1 MVISV
6 IITED
11 QDLHPLY
18 CRIIIITMQV
28 ITLQSCSDIKTM
40 SHLNIVYLSYF
51 ADAYRLAGY
60 SLFVSNSSTSKT
72 DGYLCYHHTGTTL
85 PAVFQ
90 NVKCNHLGQYVIFYN
105 ERDKLG
111 NNPAGYSNE
120 VLIELCNVE
129 VNGMYTCLQTRVT
142 FGKIR

>member
-1 MVISV
+1 
-6 IITED
+6 
-11 QDLHPLY
+11 
-18 CRIIIITMQV
+18 MQV
-28 ITLQSCSDIKTM
+28 ISLQSCSDNKTM

-105 ERDKLG
+105 EREEDGK
-111 NNPAGYSNE
+111 NHPRYSHE
-120 VLIELCNVE
+120 AIIELCHVE
-129 VNGMYTCLQTRVT
+129 VNG
-142 FGKIR
+142 K

>member
-1 MVISV
+1 
-6 IITED
+6 
-11 QDLHPLY
+11 
-18 CRIIIITMQV
+18 MQV
-28 ITLQSCSDIKTM
+28 ITLQSCSDNKTM

-51 ADAYRLAGY
+51 AGGNRLAGY

-85 PAVFQ
+85 PDVFQ
-90 NVKCNHLGQYVIFYN
+90 NVTCNHLGQYVIFYN
-105 ERDKLG
+105 ERKKLG

-129 VNGMYTCLQTRVT
+129 VNGM
-142 FGKIR
+142 